1 MDCQAMVGVLSE
13 AGVEVRDQP
22 VLPSA
27 LGLPDGARTRLLVD
41 HDGLFR
47 VYCAENLAS
56 TLPMSKIKG
65 ALKAAGDEALLLM
78 SRGEGGSSRCIR
90 RQKAKACRQI
100 WTRPKSPCC
109 YPACG

>member
-1 MDCQAMVGVLSE
+1 MNCQAMVEVLRE

-22 VLPSA
+22 VPPSA

-56 TLPMSKIKG
+56 TLPVAKIKG
-65 ALKAAGDEALLLM
+65 ALKVAGDEALLLM
-78 SRGEGGSSRCIR
+78 DWGGGRFRVGS
-90 RQKAKACRQI
+90 
-100 WTRPKSPCC
+100 TGP
-109 YPACG
+109 

>member
-1 MDCQAMVGVLSE
+1 MNCEAMVRMLREVGVD
-13 AGVEVRDQP
+13 VRDQP

-47 VYCAENLAS
+47 VYCAENLAT

-65 ALKAAGDEALLLM
+65 ALKGREM
-78 SRGEGGSSRCIR
+78 RRC
-90 RQKAKACRQI
+90 
-100 WTRPKSPCC
+100 
-109 YPACG
+109 Y